1 MMRKRLTNI
10 GVADGPL
17 RSHKTTAIP
26 QRAARGSAEPSTN
39 RRKTLKPEKELRP
52 ISVSEKRTE
61 KNEIKIIPLGGLG
74 EVGKNMSLIEYGDE
88 IIIID
93 IGLRF
98 PEEDM
103 PGIDFIIPN
112 VSYLED
118 KKDKIVGLI
127 FTHGHYDHIGAL
139 PYLRE
144 KIGDPDIYT
153 GALTRG
159 MLIKR
164 QNDFSHQ
171 PELRIHTV
179 SDGDEIKIG
188 DNFKV
193 KFFHLNHSIPDNFGM
208 AITTPAGTIVHTSDF
223 KFDPT
228 PLYDKPANYEQ
239 VKHIGDKNVLVLM
252 SESTGAELEGH
263 SLSEKDIQE
272 NLDQI
277 FREAKGMIVAGT
289 FASMINRIQQ
299 LIIISEKYGRK
310 VVVDGYSMK
319 MNTEI
324 SKELGYIKM
333 EKGTQIKLE
342 QVEHH
347 SRNKITAIVTG
358 AQGEGNAALMRIVN
372 GEHRS
377 IKLQKNDTVMFSSS
391 VIPGNERNVQ
401 ILRDQLYRQGIKV
414 FHYQMMDIH
423 TGGHA
428 KREDLREMI
437 QLIRPKFF
445 MPVHGQYS
453 MMINHIELAKQE
465 GIPEENSIIADNGS
479 IIHVTPE
486 KWWMDK
492 ETAPSTY
499 VFVDGLGVGDVG
511 NVVLRDRQVL
521 AQDGMFVIVTT
532 VDSRTGRVKT
542 SPDIISRGFVY
553 LRENTDLLNEVRKRV
568 RTIVERKTIGR
579 GPINWIYLKDEIK
592 EKIGSF
598 LFQKTERRPMVLPV
612 VIEV

>member
-1 MMRKRLTNI
+1 M
-10 GVADGPL
+10 
-17 RSHKTTAIP
+17 
-26 QRAARGSAEPSTN
+26 
-39 RRKTLKPEKELRP
+39 KPEKGP
-52 ISVSEKRTE
+52 VSTSPKKTAQ
-61 KNEIKIIPLGGLG
+61 KQKEIRIVPLGGLG

-118 KKDKIVGLI
+118 KKDRIVGLI

-144 KIGDPDIYT
+144 RIGDPDIYT

-159 MLIKR
+159 MLIRR
-164 QNDFSHQ
+164 QEDFSHQ

-179 SDGDEIKIG
+179 KDGDEVKIG
-188 DNFKV
+188 ENFQV
-193 KFFHLNHSIPDNFGM
+193 KFFHVNHSIPDDFGV
-208 AITTPAGTIVHTSDF
+208 AVTTPVGTVVHTSDF

-228 PLYDKPANYEQ
+228 PLYDKPANYNQ
-239 VKHIGDKNVLVLM
+239 IKSIGDKNVLVLM

-272 NLDQI
+272 NLDLI
-277 FREAKGMIVAGT
+277 FREATKGMVVAGT
-289 FASMINRIQQ
+289 FSSMINRIQQ
-299 LIIISEKYGRK
+299 LIIISERYGRK

-333 EKGTQIKLE
+333 AKGTQIKPDQINDYPRE
-342 QVEHH
+342 
-347 SRNKITAIVTG
+347 KITAIVTG
-358 AQGEGNAALMRIVN
+358 AQGEGNAQLMRIVN
-372 GEHRS
+372 GEHRH
-377 IKLQKNDTVMFSSS
+377 IRLQKNDTVMFSSS

-414 FHYQMMDIH
+414 YHYQMMDIH

-437 QLIRPKFF
+437 KLIRPKYF

-453 MMINHIELAKQE
+453 MMVNHVELAKEE
-465 GIPEENSIIADNGS
+465 GIPEKNTIIADNGS

-486 KWWMDK
+486 KWWMDE

-532 VDSRTGRVKT
+532 VDSRTGRVRT

-553 LRENTDLLNEVRKRV
+553 LRENTELLSEVRKRV
-568 RTIVERKTIGR
+568 RAIVERKTAGR

>member
-1 MMRKRLTNI
+1 MNQMRTSRLSRTTRI
-10 GVADGPL
+10 
-17 RSHKTTAIP
+17 RTHKP
-26 QRAARGSAEPSTN
+26 
-39 RRKTLKPEKELRP
+39 KKELGRVLVEP
-52 ISVSEKRTE
+52 KKTDGKID
-61 KNEIKIIPLGGLG
+61 EIKIIPLGGLG
-74 EVGKNMSLIEYGDE
+74 EVGKNMTAIECGNE
-88 IIIID
+88 ILIID
-93 IGLRF
+93 AGLRF

-112 VSYLED
+112 VSYLEYR
-118 KKDKIVGLI
+118 KDRIVGLI
-127 FTHGHYDHIGAL
+127 ITHGHYDHIGAL

-144 KIGDPDIYT
+144 KIGDPEIYT

-164 QNDFSHQ
+164 QEDFSHQ
-171 PELRIHTV
+171 PALKINLV
-179 SDGDEIKIG
+179 SDGDEVKIG
-188 DNFKV
+188 ENFNV
-193 KFFHLNHSIPDNFGM
+193 KFFHVNHSIPDDFGV
-208 AITTPAGTIVHTSDF
+208 AITTIIGTVVHTSDF
-223 KFDPT
+223 KFDAT

-239 VKHIGDKNVLVLM
+239 IKHIGDKGVMVLM
-252 SESTGAELEGH
+252 SESTGAELDGH

-272 NLDQI
+272 NLDLI

-299 LIIISEKYGRK
+299 LIVISEKYGRK

-319 MNTEI
+319 TNTEI

-333 EKGTQIKLE
+333 QKGTQIKLE
-342 QVEHH
+342 QVNDHPRE
-347 SRNKITAIVTG
+347 KITAIVTG

-372 GEHRS
+372 GEHRH
-377 IKLQKNDTVMFSSS
+377 IRLQKNDTVMFSSS

-414 FHYQMMDIH
+414 YHYQMMDIH

-453 MMINHIELAKQE
+453 MMINHIELAKEE
-465 GIPEENSIIADNGS
+465 GVPEANTIVADNGS
-479 IIHVTPE
+479 IIHITPE
-486 KWWMDK
+486 KWWLDK
-492 ETAPSTY
+492 ETAPSSY
-499 VFVDGLGVGDVG
+499 VFVDGLGIGDVG

-532 VDSRTGRVKT
+532 VDSRTGRVRT

-553 LRENTDLLNEVRKRV
+553 LRENTELLNEVRKKV
-568 RTIVERKTIGR
+568 RAIVERKTVGR

-592 EKIGSF
+592 EKVGSF

>member
-1 MMRKRLTNI
+1 M
-10 GVADGPL
+10 VPL
-17 RSHKTTAIP
+17 RTHKKAKTIRRRT
-26 QRAARGSAEPSTN
+26 PSY
-39 RRKTLKPEKELRP
+39 RKTIR
-52 ISVSEKRTE
+52 SVSITE
-61 KNEIKIIPLGGLG
+61 KTRKIEVLKTEEIKIIPLGGLG
-74 EVGKNMSLIEYGDE
+74 EIGKNMTVVEYGDE

-93 IGLRF
+93 AGLRF

-112 VSYLED
+112 ISYLEER
-118 KKDKIVGLI
+118 KNKIAGLI

-139 PYLRE
+139 PYLRD

-153 GALTRG
+153 GALTRA
-159 MLIKR
+159 MLIRR
-164 QNDFSHQ
+164 QADFSHQ

-188 DNFKV
+188 EKFMV
-193 KFFHLNHSIPDNFGM
+193 KFFHVNHSIPDDFGV
-208 AITTPAGTIVHTSDF
+208 AITTPVGTVVHTSDF
-223 KFDPT
+223 KFDAT

-239 VKHIGDKNVLVLM
+239 IKHIGDKSVLVLM

-272 NLDQI
+272 NLDLI
-277 FREAKGMIVAGT
+277 FREAKGMVVAGT
-289 FASMINRIQQ
+289 FSSMINRIQQ
-299 LIIISEKYGRK
+299 LIVISEKYGRK

-324 SKELGYIKM
+324 SKELGYIKLA
-333 EKGTQIKLE
+333 KGTQIKLE
-342 QVEHH
+342 QVNDFPRE
-347 SRNKITAIVTG
+347 KITAIVTG

-372 GEHRS
+372 VEHKFIR
-377 IKLQKNDTVMFSSS
+377 LQKDDTVMFSSS

-401 ILRDQLYRQGIKV
+401 ILRDQLYRQGINV
-414 FHYQMMDIH
+414 YHYQMMDIH

-428 KREDLREMI
+428 KREDLREML
-437 QLIRPKFF
+437 QLIRPKYF

-453 MMINHIELAKQE
+453 MMVNHVHLAKEE

-486 KWWMDK
+486 KWWFDH
-492 ETAPSTY
+492 ETAPSSY
-499 VFVDGLGVGDVG
+499 VFVDGLGIGDVG
-511 NVVLRDRQVL
+511 NVVLRDRQTL

-532 VDSRTGRVKT
+532 VDSRTGRVRT

-553 LRENTDLLNEVRKRV
+553 LRENTELLNEVRKRV
-568 RTIVERKTIGR
+568 RAIVERKTVGR
-579 GPINWIYLKDEIK
+579 GPINWVYLKDEIR